1 VSSRTLSVVR
11 GVAALNFRSILKAP
25 AKMLPPLLVPLFF
38 FAAFKGALSGVGDSE
53 GFGYYDFTAFVFVLI
68 LFMAAMFVGAF
79 TSFDIVDAY
88 EGGLGRRLM
97 AGAPRRMAIVAGF
110 MIVDVGRC
118 LLGMALVWGVVLATG
133 MEVRGGVLDI
143 VALNGMALLLNL
155 ATFLYG
161 AGLALRF
168 QSAGAATLVL
178 IPLIILLFLTPIFIP
193 RDQLSGL
200 VEKAASV
207 NPLTAAVEAGRGFMA
222 DDPISV
228 TLAFGVCVGLVA
240 LFSVWCVLGMRKAE
254 QAG

>member
-1 VSSRTLSVVR
+1 VSGRTLSVVR
-11 GVAALNFRSILKAP
+11 GVAALNFRSILKGP

-38 FAAFKGALSGVGDSE
+38 FVAFKGALSGVGDSKD
-53 GFGYYDFTAFVFVLI
+53 FGYYDFTAFEFVLI

-97 AGAPRRMAIVAGF
+97 AGAPRRMAIIFGF
-110 MIVDVGRC
+110 LIVNVGRA

-133 MEVRGGVLDI
+133 MEVRGDVLDI
-143 VALNGMALLLNL
+143 VAINGIALLLNL

-168 QSAGAATLVL
+168 QSAGAGTLVL
-178 IPLIILLFLTPIFIP
+178 IPLIIIMFLTPIFTP
-193 RDQLSGL
+193 RDQLTGL

-207 NPLTAAVEAGRGFMA
+207 NPLTAALEAGRGFMA
-222 DDPISV
+222 DDPVSV
-228 TLAFGVCVGLVA
+228 ALAFGVCVGLVA
-240 LFSVWCVLGMRKAE
+240 FFSLWCVLGMRKAE
-254 QAG
+254 QMG